1 MMRTEAFETQWA
13 LLSYLGKNVNDRS
26 LVQRMMKRWE
36 VFKQDGMYHLVVGEG
51 KEEKKSEW
59 VVVKVDDGELIRLR
73 ERNEKLLAA
82 YKKLSK
88 EKDEYMY
95 MYDHLVY
102 FYGKFQERKNFVEK
116 KVYWQTT
123 QKNEANGTQ
132 ETMEMN
138 RPSVYERYN
147 FTYWADEKAEEEA
160 VEKIMAKRKEDADEI
175 PF

>member
-1 MMRTEAFETQWA
+1 
-13 LLSYLGKNVNDRS
+13 
-26 LVQRMMKRWE
+26 MKRWE
-36 VFKQDGMYHLVVGEG
+36 VFKQDGLYHLVVEG
-51 KEEKKSEW
+51 VERNEEKKSESS
-59 VVVKVDDGELIRLR
+59 VVSIDNNELARLR

-102 FYGKFQERKNFVEK
+102 FYRKFQEQKKFVEG

-123 QKNEANGTQ
+123 QRNAANGTQ

-160 VEKIMAKRKEDADEI
+160 VEKIMAKRKEELDEL